1 MYIPAPSYTK
11 IVINGGGKIGDML
24 RDLVQAFEPRTFKMN
39 TQRCL
44 PIPGYPKYL
53 RYVWILLLYLL
64 AWFLVFWEPYGLR
77 QRHRVMMYFY
87 PEESRRRS
95 HDLHDTILINRSETF
110 SEKHSCQ
117 TCTCIENCFLEHF
130 FKARCK
136 EARLLNAF
144 ESTQEFKSCATWLNS
159 RLNWYALTLYLN
171 RFKHTPP
178 CRCLSCFTVS
188 FIGRC
193 CTLCNKPLSK

>member
-1 MYIPAPSYTK
+1 
-11 IVINGGGKIGDML
+11 ML

-39 TQRCL
+39 TSKVSTDPQVSKIP
-44 PIPGYPKYL
+44 PICVDLIAIFAGLVPG
-53 RYVWILLLYLL
+53 
-64 AWFLVFWEPYGLR
+64 FWEPYGLR